1 MDIVYSMLM
10 AVSRCNPGALSTHI
24 LYRSNLSYDLF
35 KSYLAVLL
43 KGELIRE
50 KRVGRKLVY
59 DITDKGEEFMRTY
72 ERMRDLLMGQMD
84 L

>member
-10 AVSRCNPGALSTHI
+10 VISRCNPGALPTHI

-72 ERMRDLLMGQMD
+72 ERMRDLLMGQMN